1 MTHRFRTAAAAPAGL
16 FTALAV
22 VLCGCTLGP
31 DFASPKAPEATGYVS
46 PDEKNLPEVGTGR
59 GARQRLALGAKIEN
73 EWWTIFRSP
82 ALDRVMKEALADSP
96 NIAQAQ
102 AQLAVAREQVAATAG
117 GLLPQL
123 DLASS
128 VGRQQFNAAP
138 SGVSRAA
145 VPVTLYSIG
154 PTVSYALDVFGGL
167 KRQVEAKE
175 AGVDLGEY
183 QLAAAYLAL
192 TGNVA
197 MQAITIASIR
207 AEMKTVER
215 IIADDERNVG
225 LVKTAVEGGTSTQVD
240 LTAAQSQLAND
251 RTLLAPLRQRL
262 SVAKHALAVYAG
274 KAPSELAVPDFELAD
289 LPLPNVVPVSL
300 PSALVRQRPDILA
313 AEAQLHIASA
323 NIGVA
328 TANLYPSFTLT
339 GNVTQGAT
347 NLGHFFSNNFTAYT
361 ILGNMAAPLF
371 HGGTLKAEQRAAYA
385 SFEAAFATYRQ
396 TVIASFGQVAD
407 SLQALV
413 HDDQDVRAQGDAV
426 ATADKALK
434 LARLSF
440 QEGNSTLLQVLD
452 AERQADRANIGLV
465 QARSRRVLDTAQLYV
480 ALGSGWWNTPP
491 TIKPAAPA
499 PNG

>member
-1 MTHRFRTAAAAPAGL
+1 
-16 FTALAV
+16 
-22 VLCGCTLGP
+22 
-31 DFASPKAPEATGYVS
+31 
-46 PDEKNLPEVGTGR
+46 
-59 GARQRLALGAKIEN
+59 
-73 EWWTIFRSP
+73 
-82 ALDRVMKEALADSP
+82 
-96 NIAQAQ
+96 
-102 AQLAVAREQVAATAG
+102 
-117 GLLPQL
+117 
-123 DLASS
+123 
-128 VGRQQFNAAP
+128 
-138 SGVSRAA
+138 GVSRAA

-183 QLAAAYLAL
+183 QLAAAYLTV

-225 LVKTAVEGGTSTQVD
+225 LVKSAVEGGTSSQV
-240 LTAAQSQLAND
+240 AND

-313 AEAQLHIASA
+313 AEAQLHVASA

-339 GNVTQGAT
+339 G
-347 NLGHFFSNNFTAYT
+347 
-361 ILGNMAAPLF
+361 
-371 HGGTLKAEQRAAYA
+371 
-385 SFEAAFATYRQ
+385 
-396 TVIASFGQVAD
+396 
-407 SLQALV
+407 
-413 HDDQDVRAQGDAV
+413 
-426 ATADKALK
+426 
-434 LARLSF
+434 
-440 QEGNSTLLQVLD
+440 
-452 AERQADRANIGLV
+452 
-465 QARSRRVLDTAQLYV
+465 
-480 ALGSGWWNTPP
+480 
-491 TIKPAAPA
+491 
-499 PNG
+499 